1 MTTSANDMPRDQPAG
16 FWRRIFAGV
25 FDILLLL
32 TTAMVLFLELVVAV
46 SAMEFYG
53 GLTMD
58 TPDTRAAL
66 WIVLAMVWYGTSAI
80 LLPILYYTLAE
91 GAYGQTL
98 GKALFGIIVVS
109 ADGHP
114 IGYGRAFARLL
125 TLPYALIPAGL
136 GLLWAALPPA
146 KRAWHDYITATR
158 VIVAAQCM
166 DLHATADQ
174 EEAVATSS

>member
-1 MTTSANDMPRDQPAG
+1 MTTGANDMPRDQPAG
-16 FWRRIFAGV
+16 FWRRICAGV

-32 TTAMVLFLELVVAV
+32 TTAMVLFLELVAAV

-53 GLTMD
+53 GLTVD
-58 TPDTRAAL
+58 TPETKAAL
-66 WIVLAMVWYGTSAI
+66 RVALAMVWYGTSAI

-98 GKALFGIIVVS
+98 GKALFGITVVS

-125 TLPYALIPAGL
+125 TLPYALFPAGL

-146 KRAWHDYITATR
+146 KRAWHDYISATR
-158 VIVAAQCM
+158 VIV
-166 DLHATADQ
+166 
-174 EEAVATSS
+174 VA